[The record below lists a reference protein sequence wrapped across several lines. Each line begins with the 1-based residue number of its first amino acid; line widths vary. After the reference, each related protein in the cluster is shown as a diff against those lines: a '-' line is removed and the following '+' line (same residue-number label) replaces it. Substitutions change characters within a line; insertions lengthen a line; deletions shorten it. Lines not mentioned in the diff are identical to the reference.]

1 MISPRTLRTQQSSS
15 RADWKNATLE
25 KLKNASYLLLPSTV
39 LIGFFLV
46 VYPTISRIAQA
57 FGLIKPTTKIKGTIP
72 NTSHYS
78 QRVKNKSYVNMVS
91 IEAYSTSLIEGKRMQ
106 NTAFFTGS
114 LELVSLQLLSLS
126 FTVVQES

>member
-25 KLKNASYLLLPSTV
+25 KLKNASYLLLPSAV

-46 VYPTISRIAQA
+46 VYPTIRRIALD
-57 FGLIKPTTKIKGTIP
+57 FGLIKPPSKIKGT
-72 NTSHYS
+72 TSHYS
-78 QRVKNKSYVNMVS
+78 QHVKNKSYVNMVS
-91 IEAYSTSLIEGKRMQ
+91 IEAYLTSLIEGKRME

-114 LELVSLQLLSLS
+114 LELVSLQLLSLL